1 MNKLTFLYG
10 TGNPAKLCG
19 MREALKS
26 LDVEIVGLKDMEKR
40 PPTVS
45 ESGNTP
51 LENAR
56 EKALAYFEFYGVPV
70 FSLDSGLYF
79 DNVSDNE
86 QPGVHVRNVAG
97 KRLSDNEMIEY
108 YCGLARKCGGKLTA
122 RYKNAICLVMSKTE
136 IYRSMDESLWGAP
149 FYVVD
154 KPHERP
160 HQDGFPLDRLSVDI
174 SSGKYYYD
182 LPKAVETEMY
192 KGFRIFF
199 ENLLKEKFL

>member
-1 MNKLTFLYG
+1 MNKLTLLYG
-10 TGNPAKLCG
+10 TGNPAKLLG
-19 MREALKS
+19 MRTALSS
-26 LDVEIVGLKDMEKR
+26 LDVETVGLEDMEKR

-56 EKALAYFEFYGVPV
+56 EKALTYFEFYGVPV

-97 KRLSDNEMIEY
+97 KRLSDNEMIAY
-108 YCGLARKCGGKLTA
+108 YCGLARKYGGKLTA
-122 RYKNAICLVMSKTE
+122 RYKNAICLVMSETE
-136 IYRSMDESLWGAP
+136 IYQSMDESLWGAP
-149 FYVVD
+149 FYIVD
-154 KPHERP
+154 KPHEIP
-160 HQDGFPLDRLSVDI
+160 HQEGFPLDRISVDI
-174 SSGKYYYD
+174 SSGKYCYD

-192 KGFRIFF
+192 KGFREFF
-199 ENLLKEKFL
+199 EKILKEKNL